1 MRYHMNNLFISLATD
16 KGISTFHS
24 PEEIE
29 ALNLLLIKR
38 GCYVIGD
45 ETHLFDPV
53 CLFIKYTEPGFAN
66 TVSFSEWLSF
76 SANIALLFPQKQ
88 IRVLPATKALAETLT
103 LYQCE
108 GLRSTFRVP
117 YIVNAEGFADVN
129 LTELESLL

>member
-1 MRYHMNNLFISLATD
+1 MNNLFISLATD

-66 TVSFSEWLSF
+66 PVSFSEWLSF
-76 SANIALLFPQKQ
+76 SA
-88 IRVLPATKALAETLT
+88 T
-103 LYQCE
+103 
-108 GLRSTFRVP
+108 
-117 YIVNAEGFADVN
+117 
-129 LTELESLL
+129 

>member
-1 MRYHMNNLFISLATD
+1 MNNLFISLATD

-29 ALNLLLIKR
+29 ALDLLLIK
-38 GCYVIGD
+38 GCCYVIGD

-53 CLFIKYTEPGFAN
+53 CLFMKYTERSNFADLC
-66 TVSFSEWLSF
+66 SFSEWLSF

-88 IRVLPATKALAETLT
+88 IHVLPATKALAETLT
-103 LYQCE
+103 TSQRE

>member
-1 MRYHMNNLFISLATD
+1 MKPIF
-16 KGISTFHS
+16 
-24 PEEIE
+24 
-29 ALNLLLIKR
+29 
-38 GCYVIGD
+38 
-45 ETHLFDPV
+45 
-53 CLFIKYTEPGFAN
+53 
-66 TVSFSEWLSF
+66 SF

>member
-1 MRYHMNNLFISLATD
+1 MNNLFISLATD

-66 TVSFSEWLSF
+66 PVSFSEWLSF

-88 IRVLPATKALAETLT
+88 IRVLPATKALAETLINVKDFVRHLGFPT
-103 LYQCE
+103 L
-108 GLRSTFRVP
+108 STQR
-117 YIVNAEGFADVN
+117 GS
-129 LTELESLL
+129 LTST

>member
-1 MRYHMNNLFISLATD
+1 MNNLFISLATD

-29 ALNLLLIKR
+29 ALDLLLIK
-38 GCYVIGD
+38 GCCYVIGD

-53 CLFIKYTEPGFAN
+53 CLFMKYTERSNFADLC
-66 TVSFSEWLSF
+66 SFSEWLSF

-117 YIVNAEGFADVN
+117 YFVNAEGFADVN